1 MRSSARMYPD
11 YHDQRYPRQSKPKYS
26 NSNFNRNSNA
36 YQSRKRRSSNEPSGF
51 TITSRRDVNNGGP
64 ADPNWLAKLER
75 KVKETI
81 PETITRFMLASYKEI
96 EEGLEKLNYSK
107 NDYSYL
113 SALDELLQSKTIYM
127 VHQKPDVFA
136 LQPEVPAD
144 KLDRYLI
151 YLGELKMQNTI
162 KNAPKKGAAGSG
174 NYLNSITNTLNGDPT
189 TATSQTM
196 SYSRAAASKAVPPPP
211 SRTVSASDLPAQH
224 CTCSH
229 RTSSGVPHA
238 SHSANDL
245 RTTNSQS
252 DLVSSSTYEANKENE
267 GECSDDGQSAA
278 EENCKEGSIKDL
290 PNKIVISN
298 MVASKSGD
306 KQKAKRRKA
315 RRIRKATKN
324 SEKRAL
330 ERANEE
336 GQENGGG
343 EGNEDD
349 DSALGRS
356 LPVQPVQEDTVT
368 SSSAAGL
375 SQVCNDKL
383 TKNKNLEYENSSQI
397 SSANSDSVES
407 LEILPDS
414 EIYPSDDIYQKISEA
429 GFDYESIITRFAN
442 WNRSPISALNEFGQI
457 CHISVKLEITDS
469 SGPDHAKL

>member
-1 MRSSARMYPD
+1 M
-11 YHDQRYPRQSKPKYS
+11 
-26 NSNFNRNSNA
+26 
-36 YQSRKRRSSNEPSGF
+36 
-51 TITSRRDVNNGGP
+51 ITSRRDANSSGFSQ
-64 ADPNWLAKLER
+64 ADPNWLARLER

-81 PETITRFMLASYKEI
+81 PETITRFTMASYKEI

-136 LQPEVPAD
+136 LQPEVPAE

-162 KNAPKKGAAGSG
+162 KNAPKKSGVGGGGGFTGSG
-174 NYLNSITNTLNGDPT
+174 NFLNSIINTLNGDPT
-189 TATSQTM
+189 ANLTSTTNYSQMKATN
-196 SYSRAAASKAVPPPP
+196 SKATPLPP
-211 SRTVSASDLPAQH
+211 SRTVSASDLQQQQH
-224 CTCSH
+224 CTCPH
-229 RTSSGVPHA
+229 RSSAAPHS

-245 RTTNSQS
+245 RTNSQA
-252 DLVSSSTYEANKENE
+252 DLVSSSTHEANKENE
-267 GECSDDGQSAA
+267 EECSDDGQSGQSAA

-324 SEKRAL
+324 SEKKAL
-330 ERANEE
+330 ERANGIGNEE
-336 GQENGGG
+336 NTG
-343 EGNEDD
+343 EGNEDE
-349 DSALGRS
+349 DSSGPVRS

-368 SSSAAGL
+368 SSVADAKL
-375 SQVCNDKL
+375 SQACNDKL
-383 TKNKNLEYENSSQI
+383 TRNKNLEYENSSQI